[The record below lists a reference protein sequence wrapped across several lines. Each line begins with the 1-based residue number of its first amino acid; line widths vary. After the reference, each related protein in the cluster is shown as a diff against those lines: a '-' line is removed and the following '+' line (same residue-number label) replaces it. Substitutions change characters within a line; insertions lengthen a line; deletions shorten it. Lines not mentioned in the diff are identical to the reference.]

1 MYEVSDISFAYPTT
15 AFLFYDFFLTIPME
29 VQKIW
34 SRRFSL
40 VALLYYLNRYVP
52 IAGYMIILAF
62 MFSPGIWTPRVC
74 NLLLSN
80 DTLLSYGLLAVRA
93 SPSYLLPGLMLELG
107 VRDLLP
113 F

>member
-1 MYEVSDISFAYPTT
+1 MPFLAHLVSTLVHEVSDMSLAYPTT

-52 IAGYMIILAF
+52 IAGYIIVLAF
-62 MFSPGIWTPRVC
+62 MFSPGIWTPRVR
-74 NLLLSN
+74 N
-80 DTLLSYGLLAVRA
+80 
-93 SPSYLLPGLMLELG
+93 
-107 VRDLLP
+107 LLP
-113 F
+113 FKRYITE